1 MKRRRRTPSRTPSR
15 RRRRRSAAAFLAP
28 AAVAALLAAGDPAA
42 AFAEGSPVD
51 RAAAATRQ
59 APPPGAFQLAAEAQ
73 HPDPER
79 RVRLA
84 SALPEVLAAMSDLE
98 RARFVRDWATS
109 PSGRL
114 RLAMARALRYTPDTP
129 GCINAI
135 EHLAGDRDAAVRVA
149 VAEAAWLRRREQPR
163 RLIAVLHRLSEDDHP
178 FVREV
183 ARLALGDA

>member
-1 MKRRRRTPSRTPSR
+1 MGKRRNPPRPRRRRPRT
-15 RRRRRSAAAFLAP
+15 AALLAP

-42 AFAEGSPVD
+42 AFAADSGPASRAE
-51 RAAAATRQ
+51 RAAQPAG
-59 APPPGAFQLAAEAQ
+59 PHLVAEAE
-73 HPDPER
+73 HPEAER

-84 SALPEVLAAMSDLE
+84 SALPGVLAAMSDLE

-114 RLAMARALRYTPDTP
+114 RLAIARALRYAPDTP
-129 GCINAI
+129 GCITAI

-149 VAEAAWLRRREQPR
+149 VAEAAWLRRREHPR
-163 RLIAVLHRLSEDDHP
+163 RLAAVLDRLSDDDHP

-183 ARLALGDA
+183 ALLALTDA

>member
-1 MKRRRRTPSRTPSR
+1 MR
-15 RRRRRSAAAFLAP
+15 RRRRNPPRRPRRRTTAAILAP
-28 AAVAALLAAGDPAA
+28 AAVAAMLAAGDPGA
-42 AFAEGSPVD
+42 AFAEPARPSTAQ
-51 RAAAATRQ
+51 RAA
-59 APPPGAFQLAAEAQ
+59 PPANLQLAAEAE

-84 SALPEVLAAMSDLE
+84 SALPEVLSAMSDLE

-114 RLAMARALRYTPDTP
+114 RLAMARALRYAPHTP
-129 GCINAI
+129 GCITAI

>member
-1 MKRRRRTPSRTPSR
+1 MTRRRRPPRPPR
-15 RRRRRSAAAFLAP
+15 RRRATTAAILAP
-28 AAVAALLAAGDPAA
+28 AAVAALLAVGDPAA
-42 AFAEGSPVD
+42 AFAADTGRPAGEARSALPSG
-51 RAAAATRQ
+51 AA
-59 APPPGAFQLAAEAQ
+59 QLAREAE

-84 SALPEVLAAMSDLE
+84 SALPEVLSAMSDLE

-114 RLAMARALRYTPDTP
+114 RLAMARALRYAPDTP
-129 GCINAI
+129 GCVTAI

-163 RLIAVLHRLSEDDHP
+163 RLIAVLHRLADDDHP

>member
-1 MKRRRRTPSRTPSR
+1 MRRRRKPPRPP
-15 RRRRRSAAAFLAP
+15 RRRRSPAAAAILAP
-28 AAVAALLAAGDPAA
+28 AAVAAILAAGDPAA
-42 AFAEGSPVD
+42 AFAANATTTLT
-51 RAAAATRQ
+51 RAAPGIELTRE
-59 APPPGAFQLAAEAQ
+59 AE

-84 SALPEVLAAMSDLE
+84 SSLPDVLSAMSDLE

-114 RLAMARALRYTPDTP
+114 RLAIARALRYAPDTP
-129 GCINAI
+129 GCVTAI

-149 VAEAAWLRRREQPR
+149 IAEAAWLRRREQPR
-163 RLIAVLHRLSEDDHP
+163 RLIAVLHRLADDDHP

-183 ARLALGDA
+183 ARLALGDP

>member
-1 MKRRRRTPSRTPSR
+1 M
-15 RRRRRSAAAFLAP
+15 
-28 AAVAALLAAGDPAA
+28 LAAGDPAA
-42 AFAEGSPVD
+42 AFAAKG
-51 RAAAATRQ
+51 ATTATAGRQ
-59 APPPGAFQLAAEAQ
+59 HLPGGDHLAAEAQ

-84 SALPEVLAAMSDLE
+84 SMLPEVLGAMSDLE

-109 PSGRL
+109 TSGRL
-114 RLAMARALRYTPDTP
+114 RLAMARALRYAPDTP
-129 GCINAI
+129 GCITAI

>member
-1 MKRRRRTPSRTPSR
+1 MR
-15 RRRRRSAAAFLAP
+15 RRRRNPPRRPRRRATAAILAP
-28 AAVAALLAAGDPAA
+28 AAVAAMLAAGDPAA
-42 AFAEGSPVD
+42 AFAEPARPD
-51 RAAAATRQ
+51 TAQRAAQ
-59 APPPGAFQLAAEAQ
+59 GGGLQLAAEAE

-84 SALPEVLAAMSDLE
+84 SALPEVLSAMSDLE

-114 RLAMARALRYTPDTP
+114 RLAMARALRYAPDTP
-129 GCINAI
+129 GCITAI

>member
-1 MKRRRRTPSRTPSR
+1 M
-15 RRRRRSAAAFLAP
+15 LAP

-42 AFAEGSPVD
+42 AFADTGG
-51 RAAAATRQ
+51 AAASTASATAAVAGT
-59 APPPGAFQLAAEAQ
+59 APAAGVQLTAEAE

-84 SALPEVLAAMSDLE
+84 SALPDVLSAMSDLE

-114 RLAMARALRYTPDTP
+114 RLAIARALRYAPDTP
-129 GCINAI
+129 GCITAI

-149 VAEAAWLRRREQPR
+149 VAEAAWLRRHEQPR
-163 RLIAVLHRLSEDDHP
+163 RLIAVLHRLSDDDHP

>member
-1 MKRRRRTPSRTPSR
+1 MRRRRNPPRPPRRRRTTR
-15 RRRRRSAAAFLAP
+15 AAILAP
-28 AAVAALLAAGDPAA
+28 AAVAALLAVGDPAA
-42 AFAEGSPVD
+42 AFAADGGSPAGEA
-51 RAAAATRQ
+51 RSAPASGAA
-59 APPPGAFQLAAEAQ
+59 QLMREAE

-84 SALPEVLAAMSDLE
+84 SALPEVLSAMSDLE

-109 PSGRL
+109 TSGRL
-114 RLAMARALRYTPDTP
+114 RLAMARALRYAPNTP
-129 GCINAI
+129 GCVTAI

-163 RLIAVLHRLSEDDHP
+163 RLIAVLHRLAEDDHP

>member
-1 MKRRRRTPSRTPSR
+1 MRRRRNPPRPPHKRRRAT
-15 RRRRRSAAAFLAP
+15 AAILAP
-28 AAVAALLAAGDPAA
+28 AAVAALLAVGDPAA
-42 AFAEGSPVD
+42 AFAADASTPSQA
-51 RAAAATRQ
+51 RS
-59 APPPGAFQLAAEAQ
+59 APPSSGAANLMREAEHA
-73 HPDPER
+73 DPER

-84 SALPEVLAAMSDLE
+84 SALPEVLSAMSDLE

-109 PSGRL
+109 TSGRL
-114 RLAMARALRYTPDTP
+114 RLAIARALRYAPDTP
-129 GCINAI
+129 GCVTAI

-163 RLIAVLHRLSEDDHP
+163 RLIAVLHRLADDDHP

>member
-1 MKRRRRTPSRTPSR
+1 MRRRRRQPPRSR
-15 RRRRRSAAAFLAP
+15 RRRAAAVLAP
-28 AAVAALLAAGDPAA
+28 AAMAALLAVGDPAA
-42 AFAEGSPVD
+42 AFAADAGHPGTSA
-51 RAAAATRQ
+51 RSA
-59 APPPGAFQLAAEAQ
+59 APPAARLTSEAE

-79 RVRLA
+79 RIRLA

-98 RARFVRDWATS
+98 RARLVRDWAAS

-114 RLAMARALRYTPDTP
+114 RLAIARALRYAPDAP
-129 GCINAI
+129 GCISAI

-183 ARLALGDA
+183 ARLALGDP

>member
-1 MKRRRRTPSRTPSR
+1 MSRRRRPPSR
-15 RRRRRSAAAFLAP
+15 RRRRAAAFLAP
-28 AAVAALLAAGDPAA
+28 AAVAAMLAAGDPAA
-42 AFAEGSPVD
+42 AFAEGGPTS
-51 RAAAATRQ
+51 ATATARHHL
-59 APPPGAFQLAAEAQ
+59 PGGYHLAAEAQ

-84 SALPEVLAAMSDLE
+84 SALPEVLGAMSDLE

-109 PSGRL
+109 TSGRL
-114 RLAMARALRYTPDTP
+114 RLAMARALRYAPDTP
-129 GCINAI
+129 GCITAL
-135 EHLAGDRDAAVRVA
+135 EHLAGDRDPAVRVA

-163 RLIAVLHRLSEDDHP
+163 RLIALLHRLSDDDHP

>member
-1 MKRRRRTPSRTPSR
+1 MKRRRRNPPTRRSR
-15 RRRRRSAAAFLAP
+15 RRTTAAILAP

-42 AFAEGSPVD
+42 AFAGRVDAGATTAARAGSL
-51 RAAAATRQ
+51 
-59 APPPGAFQLAAEAQ
+59 PPGAPLVAEAQ

-84 SALPEVLAAMSDLE
+84 SALPEVLSAMSDLE

-114 RLAMARALRYTPDTP
+114 RLAIARALRYAPDTP
-129 GCINAI
+129 GCVTAI
-135 EHLAGDRDAAVRVA
+135 ELLAGDRDAAVRVA
-149 VAEAAWLRRREQPR
+149 VAEAAWLRRRENPR
-163 RLIAVLHRLSEDDHP
+163 RLIAVLHRLSDDDHP

-183 ARLALGDA
+183 ARLALGDV

>member
-1 MKRRRRTPSRTPSR
+1 MRRRRKPPRPPR
-15 RRRRRSAAAFLAP
+15 RRRAPTAAAILAP
-28 AAVAALLAAGDPAA
+28 AAVAAILAAGDPAA
-42 AFAEGSPVD
+42 AFAADATATVS
-51 RAAAATRQ
+51 RAA
-59 APPPGAFQLAAEAQ
+59 PGAELTSEAE

-84 SALPEVLAAMSDLE
+84 SALPDVLSAMSDLE

-114 RLAMARALRYTPDTP
+114 RLAIARALRYAPDTP
-129 GCINAI
+129 GCVTAI

-149 VAEAAWLRRREQPR
+149 IAEAAWLRRREQPR
-163 RLIAVLHRLSEDDHP
+163 RLIAVLHRLADDDHP

>member
-1 MKRRRRTPSRTPSR
+1 M
-15 RRRRRSAAAFLAP
+15 RRRRRSGPRRPRRRRTAAAILAP

-42 AFAEGSPVD
+42 AFADNGEAQAT
-51 RAAAATRQ
+51 AAARQ
-59 APPPGAFQLAAEAQ
+59 AQPPAAHQLIAEAQ

-84 SALPEVLAAMSDLE
+84 SALPEVLSAMSDLE

-109 PSGRL
+109 TSGRL
-114 RLAMARALRYTPDTP
+114 RLAIARALRYAPDTP
-129 GCINAI
+129 GCITAI

-149 VAEAAWLRRREQPR
+149 IAEAAWLRRREQPR
-163 RLIAVLHRLSEDDHP
+163 RLIAVLHRLADDAHP

>member
-1 MKRRRRTPSRTPSR
+1 MR
-15 RRRRRSAAAFLAP
+15 RRRRPPRPHRRRATAAILAP

-42 AFAEGSPVD
+42 AFADDPAVAV
-51 RAAAATRQ
+51 RATL
-59 APPPGAFQLAAEAQ
+59 PPDAQLVAEAQ
-73 HPDPER
+73 HPDAER

-84 SALPEVLAAMSDLE
+84 SALPEVLGAMSDLE

-114 RLAMARALRYTPDTP
+114 RLAIARALRYAPDTP
-129 GCINAI
+129 GCITAI

-149 VAEAAWLRRREQPR
+149 IAEAAWLRRREQPR
-163 RLIAVLHRLSEDDHP
+163 RLIAVLHRLSDDDHP

>member
-1 MKRRRRTPSRTPSR
+1 L
-15 RRRRRSAAAFLAP
+15 LAP
-28 AAVAALLAAGDPAA
+28 AAVAAMLAAGDPAA
-42 AFAEGSPVD
+42 AFAGGPSTVASAARQHLAGSH
-51 RAAAATRQ
+51 
-59 APPPGAFQLAAEAQ
+59 QLAAEAQ

-84 SALPEVLAAMSDLE
+84 SALPEVLGAMSDLE

-109 PSGRL
+109 TSGRL
-114 RLAMARALRYTPDTP
+114 RLAMARALRYAPDTP
-129 GCINAI
+129 GCITAI

-149 VAEAAWLRRREQPR
+149 IAEAAWLRRREQPR
-163 RLIAVLHRLSEDDHP
+163 RLIAILHRLSEDDHP

>member
-1 MKRRRRTPSRTPSR
+1 MR
-15 RRRRRSAAAFLAP
+15 RRRRNPPRRPRRRATAAILAP

-42 AFAEGSPVD
+42 AFAQPARPSTVQ
-51 RAAAATRQ
+51 RAA
-59 APPPGAFQLAAEAQ
+59 PPAGFQLTAEAE
-73 HPDPER
+73 HPDPES

-84 SALPEVLAAMSDLE
+84 SALPEVLSAMSDLE

-114 RLAMARALRYTPDTP
+114 RLAMARALRYAPDTP
-129 GCINAI
+129 GCITAI